1 MLLERG
7 TEFTAAGDALRA
19 AAGGRAS
26 SLLLT
31 GPVGTGRS
39 ALLRALPGPAGG
51 EGIRVLRAHAAPMEA
66 DFAFGV
72 AHQLFDSLR
81 SRAPREESE
90 RWQDD
95 PRLTATDRAG
105 EGPGD
110 AAEEWAVL
118 EGLRS
123 LLADISAEA
132 PLLILVDDL
141 QWADT
146 PSLRWLAHLA
156 TRPHGLRAAVVCT
169 LRDGDPGGRRPA
181 VLDLLDAGP
190 RVLRPAAL
198 TPDATRTLVRERFGT
213 PGDEEFTA
221 ACHDATGGNPLLLTS
236 LLDRMAADGDEPT
249 AAHAGRA
256 YTLRPPQLTERL
268 ADCLRAQSR
277 PVRHLAEALAA
288 LGGHAE
294 PHLAAELAGLDPWE
308 ADGALA
314 DLHRLGLLT
323 GPGGPRF
330 AHRAV
335 QDAVAASTTPDER
348 RARHEAAVDLLHRH
362 GAPAALIAERLVE
375 SATAPRPWAAAI
387 LREAAETAL
396 RAGDPETA
404 ARALRRALQDSP
416 EPGPDRA
423 RLLADLAAAVRDTDA
438 AACERHVTQAV
449 SLLSDPTERA
459 LAALRIPPAFLGAL
473 PAPAIALLRR
483 TAGELGPAALLKGTA
498 REAALRLEARLRHA
512 GREDPA
518 ELGAS
523 VLRLRR
529 MGEEPALRSAGER
542 ELAAVLLYAAAVS
555 GALTA
560 AEAARLGHRILEHE
574 PAAPDRTHSALPLV
588 VLALCGADSVDA
600 VSSWLSAGHR
610 LRAPSPARGDG
621 FPSRG
626 EGPAACA
633 VDHAERALT
642 LLAQGRLTQAREHA
656 ERVVVH
662 RPGEPEGEGSAAFA
676 VVLAAVALEVRDP
689 AFSERVLAL
698 GGRCRAPGLVTT
710 SMLRLLEASLEAGR
724 GDWTDALETVLSCGR
739 QLAASGWHSSALFP
753 WRPWA
758 VSLHHRLG
766 DSGAARALADEEHA
780 RAERWGAPAV
790 LGRALRLKGRLYGG
804 GRGEAL
810 LAEAV
815 TVLRGSAN
823 RLELARALQ
832 ELGRRLGGG
841 PRAEAALREAGEL
854 AVACGVPRLVKR
866 AGREELG
873 APGVPAAVLT
883 PAERR
888 VAALVGRG
896 LTNQNIARELGV
908 SPRAV
913 EKHLTN
919 SYRKLGIKGRAELA
933 AEQCGPALGMTG

>member
-1 MLLERG
+1 
-7 TEFTAAGDALRA
+7 
-19 AAGGRAS
+19 
-26 SLLLT
+26 
-31 GPVGTGRS
+31 
-39 ALLRALPGPAGG
+39 
-51 EGIRVLRAHAAPMEA
+51 
-66 DFAFGV
+66 
-72 AHQLFDSLR
+72 
-81 SRAPREESE
+81 
-90 RWQDD
+90 
-95 PRLTATDRAG
+95 
-105 EGPGD
+105 
-110 AAEEWAVL
+110 
-118 EGLRS
+118 
-123 LLADISAEA
+123 
-132 PLLILVDDL
+132 
-141 QWADT
+141 
-146 PSLRWLAHLA
+146 
-156 TRPHGLRAAVVCT
+156 
-169 LRDGDPGGRRPA
+169 
-181 VLDLLDAGP
+181 
-190 RVLRPAAL
+190 
-198 TPDATRTLVRERFGT
+198 
-213 PGDEEFTA
+213 
-221 ACHDATGGNPLLLTS
+221 
-236 LLDRMAADGDEPT
+236 
-249 AAHAGRA
+249 
-256 YTLRPPQLTERL
+256 
-268 ADCLRAQSR
+268 
-277 PVRHLAEALAA
+277 
-288 LGGHAE
+288 
-294 PHLAAELAGLDPWE
+294 
-308 ADGALA
+308 
-314 DLHRLGLLT
+314 
-323 GPGGPRF
+323 
-330 AHRAV
+330 
-335 QDAVAASTTPDER
+335 
-348 RARHEAAVDLLHRH
+348 
-362 GAPAALIAERLVE
+362 LVE

-387 LREAAETAL
+387 LREAAESAL

-404 ARALRRALQDSP
+404 ARALRRALQDHP

-423 RLLADLAAAVRDTDA
+423 RLLADLAAAVRDTDP

-449 SLLSDPTERA
+449 SLLSGPTERA

-473 PAPAIALLRR
+473 PAPVIALLRR

-518 ELGAS
+518 ELGAA
-523 VLRLRR
+523 VRRLRR

-542 ELAAVLLYAAAVS
+542 ELAAVLLHAAAVS

-574 PAAPDRTHSALPLV
+574 PATPDRTHSALPLV

-600 VSSWLSAGHR
+600 VASWLSAGHR
-610 LRAPSPARGDG
+610 LRDPQ
-621 FPSRG
+621 
-626 EGPAACA
+626 GPPPGA

-656 ERVVVH
+656 ERVVD

-724 GDWTDALETVLSCGR
+724 GDWTGALETVLSCGR
-739 QLAASGWHSSALFP
+739 QLAASGWHGSALFP

-766 DSGAARALADEEHA
+766 DLGAARVLADEEHA
-780 RAERWGAPAV
+780 RAEQWGAPAV

-804 GRGEAL
+804 GPGEAL
-810 LAEAV
+810 LTEAV

-832 ELGRRLGGG
+832 ELGRRLGAG

-854 AVACGVPRLVKR
+854 AVACGVPRLVRR
-866 AGREELG
+866 AGHEELG

-908 SPRAV
+908 SSRAV

-919 SYRKLGIKGRAELA
+919 SYRKLGITGRAELA
-933 AEQCGPALGMTG
+933 SVQWGPALGMTG

>member
-7 TEFTAAGDALRA
+7 TEFTAAQDALRA
-19 AAGGRAS
+19 AAVGGRAS
-26 SLLLT
+26 CLLLT
-31 GPVGTGRS
+31 GPVGIGRS
-39 ALLRALPGPAGG
+39 ALLRALPGPAAG
-51 EGIRVLRAHAAPMEA
+51 EGVRVLRAHAAPMEQ

-81 SRAPREESE
+81 TQEPPEESE
-90 RWQDD
+90 GRQAD
-95 PRLTATDRAG
+95 PRLTATDHA
-105 EGPGD
+105 EETTGD

-123 LLADISAEA
+123 LLADVGERA

-156 TRPHGLRAAVVCT
+156 ARPHGLRAAVVGT

-181 VLDLLDAGP
+181 VLDLLDTAP

-198 TPDATRTLVRERFGT
+198 TPGATRTLVHERFGT

-221 ACHDATGGNPLLLTS
+221 ACHDATGGNPLLLTA

-249 AAHAGRA
+249 AARA
-256 YTLRPPQLTERL
+256 AQAYALRPPRLTERL

-277 PVRHLAEALAA
+277 PVRHLAGALAA
-288 LGGHAE
+288 LGGHAG
-294 PHLAAELAGLDPWE
+294 PRVAAELAGLDPWE
-308 ADGALA
+308 ADGALG

-323 GPGGPRF
+323 GPGEPRF
-330 AHRAV
+330 VHHAV
-335 QDAVAASTTPDER
+335 QDAVAASSTPDER
-348 RARHEAAVDLLHRH
+348 RERHEAAVDLLHRH
-362 GAPAALIAERLVE
+362 GAPAALIAERLME

-404 ARALRRALQDSP
+404 ARALRRALQDRP
-416 EPGPDRA
+416 EPGPERA

-438 AACERHVTQAV
+438 TACERHVTQAV
-449 SLLSDPTERA
+449 SLLTDPTERA

-483 TAGELGPAALLKGTA
+483 TSGELGPAALLKGTA

-518 ELGAS
+518 ELGAA

-542 ELAAVLLYAAAVS
+542 ELAAVLLHAAAVS

-560 AEAARLGHRILEHE
+560 AEVARLGHRILEHE
-574 PAAPDRTHSALPLV
+574 PATPDRTHSALPLV

-600 VSSWLSAGHR
+600 VASWLSAGHR
-610 LRAPSPARGDG
+610 LRNP
-621 FPSRG
+621 
-626 EGPAACA
+626 EIPAAGA

-656 ERVVVH
+656 ERVVD
-662 RPGEPEGEGSAAFA
+662 RPGEREGEGSGEGSAAFA

-689 AFSERVLAL
+689 AFSERVLVL

-724 GDWTDALETVLSCGR
+724 GDWAGALETVLSCGR
-739 QLAASGWHSSALFP
+739 QLTASGWDNSALFP

-780 RAERWGAPAV
+780 RAEKWGAPAV

-810 LAEAV
+810 LSEAV

-823 RLELARALQ
+823 RLELARVLQ
-832 ELGRRLGGG
+832 ELGRRIGGG

-854 AVACGVPRLVKR
+854 AVACGVPRLVQR

-873 APGVPAAVLT
+873 APGAPSAVLT

-896 LTNQNIARELGV
+896 LTNQHIARELGV
-908 SPRAV
+908 SSRAV

-919 SYRKLGIKGRAELA
+919 SYRKLGITGRAELA
-933 AEQCGPALGMTG
+933 SGQWEPALGMTG